1 MQATRRLPPPGGCR
15 GERRKG
21 DSDDGIRLG
30 LVSGQVTKKFSY
42 SEEEVRPMKRFGLML
57 LPLII
62 NSLSGS
68 GWAEETIKIGEVVVT
83 ASRLEEAIGETT
95 SEVTVIKGEEI
106 KQMNV
111 AFIPDVLRKVPD
123 LNVVQSGG
131 DGKLTSVFLRGGDPK
146 NTLVM
151 IDGVKVNSPSTGG
164 YDFSGISVE
173 DIERIEIVKGAQST
187 IYGSEAMA
195 GVINII
201 TKKGEGRPKLD
212 ASFEGGSFGTYHP
225 AVTVSGSERALSY
238 RLTAQYL
245 HTDGISAAKDGTERD
260 GYDNASVSWKLGHR
274 PSQNLELELF
284 GNYYSDRSEIDD
296 FDFFTGK
303 AVDAFQFVQHDH
315 RFLLSVRGKLY
326 LFDKWEQV
334 LSLSAFRDSLKLRDP
349 VNTFNEA
356 DIVNKRQVIDWQHNL
371 YLLDA
376 LTLTGGLEYR
386 EEKVENAS
394 PFGGFEDTV
403 SNKALYLNSKVKLL
417 RDSLI
422 LNAGLRFDDHETA
435 GSKTTYKV
443 GAAYAIKEA
452 GLAFRT
458 SYGIGFRAPSLNDL
472 FFPGFGNANLK
483 PEESK
488 SFDAGVSKTLFRD
501 RLALSLT
508 YFRQD
513 YKDLIQSDP
522 LTFTPVNIARATVR
536 GIETSAALRITDSL
550 DLRAGYTNM
559 DARDKD
565 TNLRLI
571 RRPVDKLSVG
581 AGYTARDFSVL
592 ADYIYVGN
600 SFDSISDARNGI
612 KLASY
617 SIVNL
622 SGNYRATKLLTLF
635 ARVENLFDEDYEVVK
650 GFGTKGIS
658 IYGGIRVNL

>member
-1 MQATRRLPPPGGCR
+1 
-15 GERRKG
+15 
-21 DSDDGIRLG
+21 
-30 LVSGQVTKKFSY
+30 
-42 SEEEVRPMKRFGLML
+42 MKRFRLML
-57 LPLII
+57 L
-62 NSLSGS
+62 SLLMISFSGS
-68 GWAEETIKIGEVVVT
+68 GWAEEVIKIGEVVVT
-83 ASRLEEAIGETT
+83 ASKLEEAIGETT

-106 KQMNV
+106 KKMNV

-123 LNVVQSGG
+123 LSVVQSGG

-146 NTLVM
+146 HTLVM

-164 YDFSGISVE
+164 YDFSGVSVE

-201 TKKGEGRPKLD
+201 TKKGEGRLKLE
-212 ASFEGGSFGTYHP
+212 ASLEGGSFGTYHP
-225 AVTVSGSERALSY
+225 ALTVSGSEKALSY
-238 RLTAQYL
+238 RVTARYF

-260 GYDNASVSWKLGHR
+260 GYDNASLSWKFGHKT
-274 PSQNLELELF
+274 SQDLELELL

-296 FDFFTGK
+296 FDFVTGR
-303 AVDAFQFVQHDH
+303 AIDALQFVQHGN
-315 RFLLSVRGKLY
+315 RLLLSARGKLY
-326 LFDKWEQV
+326 LFDKWEQI
-334 LSLSAFRDSLKLRDP
+334 LSISTFRDSLKFRDP

-356 DIVNKRQVIDWQHNL
+356 DIVNKRQILDWQHNL

-376 LTLTGGLEYR
+376 LTLTAGFEYR

-403 SNKALYLNSKVKLL
+403 NNKALYVNSKVKLL

-443 GAAYAIKEA
+443 GAAYSIREA
-452 GLAFRT
+452 ALTFRT

-472 FFPGFGNANLK
+472 FFPGFGNPNLK
-483 PEESK
+483 PEDSK
-488 SFDAGVSKTLFRD
+488 SFEAGVSKTLFQE

-508 YFRQD
+508 YFQQD

-522 LTFTPVNIARATVR
+522 LTFTPVNIARATVK
-536 GIETSAALRITDSL
+536 GIETSATLRITDSL
-550 DLRAGYTNM
+550 DLRAGYSNI
-559 DARDKD
+559 DAEDKD

-571 RRPVDKLSVG
+571 RRPVDKISLG

-592 ADYIYVGN
+592 ADYIYVGS
-600 SFDSISDARNGI
+600 SFDSIADARNGI
-612 KLASY
+612 KLSSY

-622 SGNYRATKLLTLF
+622 SGNYRVTKMLTLF

-658 IYGGIRVNL
+658 IYGGVRVNL